1 MLQKQNIQIGTKKLN
16 NQTFLEK
23 RKINHKKK
31 VDVNSSIREMKNSMV
46 RILVKSIRIKREL
59 VNRRIGIF

>member
-1 MLQKQNIQIGTKKLN
+1 MPQKQNMQIGTKKLN

-31 VDVNSSIREMKNSMV
+31 KLMLIA
-46 RILVKSIRIKREL
+46 ILER
-59 VNRRIGIF
+59 